1 MPSTRVLSGS
11 LHLATGTSDL
21 VSLRGEF
28 EALDFAVYAA
38 IAATDTPILDRAL
51 GPLSRAADNSRL
63 WIATAAVLASTG
75 GRRGRRA
82 AVNGL
87 ASVAA
92 TSAVVNVV
100 LKPLAGR
107 RRPDPGSH
115 RVPVARLVKM
125 PGSTSFPSGH
135 SASAYAFAAGASSAF
150 PAVALPLQ
158 AAAGLVAYSRVHTGV
173 HYPVDVIA
181 GALVGA
187 SIAPIVPSVLSRG
200 RAVLYGRHQT

>member
-1 MPSTRVLSGS
+1 M
-11 LHLATGTSDL
+11 
-21 VSLRGEF
+21 SLRSEI
-28 EALDFAVYAA
+28 EALDLAVYAA
-38 IAATDTPILDRAL
+38 IAGTDTPILDRAL

-63 WIATAAVLASTG
+63 WIATAAVLATTG

-107 RRPDPGSH
+107 RRPDPASY
-115 RVPVARLVKM
+115 RVPVARLVRM

-135 SASAYAFAAGASSAF
+135 SASAFAFAAGASGAF

-158 AAAGLVAYSRVHTGV
+158 TAAGLVAFSRVHTGV
-173 HYPVDVIA
+173 HYPIDVIV

-187 SIAPIVPSVLSRG
+187 SIAPVIPSVLN
-200 RAVLYGRHQT
+200 RARPLCQGDNRP

>member
-1 MPSTRVLSGS
+1 
-11 LHLATGTSDL
+11 

-38 IAATDTPILDRAL
+38 IAGTDTPILDRAL

-63 WIATAAVLASTG
+63 WIATAAVLATTG

-187 SIAPIVPSVLSRG
+187 SIAPVVPSVLNRG
-200 RAVLYGRHQT
+200 RAVLSGRHRP